1 MRRAY
6 PVQSRHFAPPS
17 SECAFSD
24 AFRPKSALL
33 RSLVTPKSFGTS
45 LVFLLGSS
53 HRCTVSCTKTS
64 CNPSGSPA
72 SIMDAED
79 GSRPGGPPGEPYV
92 DREEPVYAPTE
103 ALQYAYEHD
112 LTRDYT
118 LNSFSIAH
126 LLSKT
131 VQSTLPSITEDGFT
145 DCSHLPD
152 LELPVPQLRSE
163 VLTIAHSALKLIHE
177 TRRELT
183 DDEVKSL
190 TQDVTDSGNT
200 KKWKLELPLLRTNN
214 ERDMRE
220 FHKGISSRRHVHI
233 GDHRLP
239 LDPVTVED
247 GEGMQLPAS
256 ARSEANE
263 LLRKLEGEK
272 LGVTRSSLQ
281 FLANVVKDEYSE
293 QEQWKFLLRQVMR
306 TKWVK
311 VSNHESDF

>member
-1 MRRAY
+1 
-6 PVQSRHFAPPS
+6 
-17 SECAFSD
+17 
-24 AFRPKSALL
+24 
-33 RSLVTPKSFGTS
+33 
-45 LVFLLGSS
+45 
-53 HRCTVSCTKTS
+53 
-64 CNPSGSPA
+64 
-72 SIMDAED
+72 MDL
-79 GSRPGGPPGEPYV
+79 
-92 DREEPVYAPTE
+92 EEPVYAPNE

-126 LLSKT
+126 LLSKP

-163 VLTIAHSALKLIHE
+163 VLTISRSALKVIHE
-177 TRRELT
+177 VRRELT

-190 TQDVTDSGNT
+190 TQDVVDSGNT
-200 KKWKLELPLLRTNN
+200 KKWKLELPILRTNN

-220 FHKGISSRRHVHI
+220 FRKGMSSRRDVHI
-233 GDHRLP
+233 GEHRLP

-256 ARSEANE
+256 ARSEANK
-263 LLRKLEGEK
+263 LLRKLDGEK

-293 QEQWKFLLRQVMR
+293 EEQWRFLMEQVME

-311 VSNHESDF
+311 VSNCEHDY

>member
-1 MRRAY
+1 MD
-6 PVQSRHFAPPS
+6 PENGSQAPGLS
-17 SECAFSD
+17 
-24 AFRPKSALL
+24 
-33 RSLVTPKSFGTS
+33 
-45 LVFLLGSS
+45 
-53 HRCTVSCTKTS
+53 
-64 CNPSGSPA
+64 
-72 SIMDAED
+72 
-79 GSRPGGPPGEPYV
+79 GEPYV
-92 DREEPVYAPTE
+92 DREEPVYAPNE
-103 ALQYAYEHD
+103 ALKYAYEHD

-126 LLSKT
+126 LLSKP
-131 VQSTLPSITEDGFT
+131 VQCTLPSITEDGFT
-145 DCSHLPD
+145 DCSHLSD

-163 VLTIAHSALKLIHE
+163 VLTIARSALKLIHDI
-177 TRRELT
+177 RRELT

-190 TQDVTDSGNT
+190 TQDVVDSGNT
-200 KKWKLELPLLRTNN
+200 NQWKLELPILRTDN

-220 FHKGISSRRHVHI
+220 FRRGMSSRRDVHI

-272 LGVTRSSLQ
+272 LGVTRSSLR

-293 QEQWKFLLRQVMR
+293 EEQWEFLMEQVME
-306 TKWVK
+306 TKCVK
-311 VSNHESDF
+311 VSNHDHDF